1 MQKIITPICIV
12 GGGPAG
18 LLASLNLSKNK
29 IHHVLVDKFVFPRD
43 KVCGENFDGRVKHV
57 FNRVVP
63 GFFDE
68 LENKGVVQFTH
79 EFSIHLTKGVVP
91 IRYNPES
98 TPRILAKRIDFDAAL
113 MQKVKESGYVEV
125 IESELIQDFY
135 YEDEGIVFFTKN
147 LEVKASL
154 GLVACGYQS
163 GLIKNRKLE
172 KHTYFFSRAY
182 YKNIAPIHP
191 VRTIETYYFEK
202 PFRCCL
208 LICPIPNGE
217 FNVEVGIKKED
228 YLQLKIRMEDL
239 LDYFIQNHPEL
250 QQRFNNAIC
259 IQKPKGV
266 HLPITTQ
273 HKIFTDK
280 NIIYIGASSFC
291 VNPITGMGVG
301 NAMVMAEEAS
311 NLAVD
316 CVAQNDFSD
325 KKLKVYEKAIRKRL
339 RNPLIANY
347 VVNLFFRHLNI
358 TAPVLLLLIRT
369 KLIVNLLNKQDFL
382 KNLLNPLYYFKTLVK
397 PK

>member
-18 LLASLNLSKNK
+18 LLASLNLSKHK

-113 MQKVKESGYVEV
+113 MQKVKESGFAEV

-182 YKNIAPIHP
+182 YKNISLIHP

-202 PFRCCL
+202 PYRCCL

-250 QQRFNNAIC
+250 QQRFHNAIC

-311 NLAVD
+311 NVAVD
-316 CVAQNDFSD
+316 CVTQNDFSD
-325 KKLKVYEKAIRKRL
+325 KKLRVYEKAIRKRL

>member
-18 LLASLNLSKNK
+18 LVASLNLSKNK
-29 IHHVLVDKFVFPRD
+29 IHHVLVDKFTFPRD

-57 FNRVVP
+57 LNRVVP

-68 LENKGVVQFTH
+68 LVAQNVIQFTH
-79 EFSIHLTKGVVP
+79 EFTINLAKGIVP
-91 IRYNPES
+91 IHYNPDS
-98 TPRILAKRIDFDAAL
+98 TPRILAKRIDFDEAL
-113 MQKVKESGYVEV
+113 MQKVKASEYVEV

-135 YEDEGIVFFTKN
+135 YEEEGVVFFTKN

-163 GLIKNRKLE
+163 GLVKNRKFE
-172 KHTYFFSRAY
+172 KETYFFSRAY
-182 YKNIAPIHP
+182 YKNIKTIHEQ
-191 VRTIETYYFEK
+191 RTIETYYFDK
-202 PFRCCL
+202 PYRCCL

-217 FNVEVGIKKED
+217 YNVEIGIKKED
-228 YLQLKIRMEDL
+228 YLNLKIRMEDL
-239 LDYFIQNHPEL
+239 LDYFIQSNSVL
-250 QQRFNNAIC
+250 QNRFSQAEC

-273 HKIFTDK
+273 YKIFTAK
-280 NIIYIGASSFC
+280 NIIYLGASSFC

-311 NLAVD
+311 KLAVD
-316 CVAQNDFSD
+316 CVLENNFSER
-325 KKLKVYEKAIRKRL
+325 KIKIYERVIKKRL

-347 VVNLFFRHLNI
+347 TVNFFFKNLNV
-358 TAPVLLLLIRT
+358 TAPLLLFLVQT
-369 KLIVNLLNKQDFL
+369 KFFMNIFSNQLLL
-382 KNLLNPLYYFKTLVK
+382 KNLLKPIFYLKSLVK
-397 PK
+397 IK